1 MGNNCGKKADA
12 AVSTGSALN
21 GSAARKQSG
30 SAIQVGI
37 LRELKVDVYTKY
49 KECEVLGEGSM
60 GHVARVQIREGAEG
74 GSAFTSQRTLK
85 DDSITRSLSERR
97 RKKVDYALK
106 TIIVDRVSPIFLDEL
121 KNEINILK
129 GMDHPNIVKAHEVY
143 TYKRKIYLV
152 LELCSG
158 GDLYTR
164 LPYTEKQAAG
174 IVGKLV
180 SAVKYM
186 HDHGIVHRDLKFENI
201 MFENGDDNAEIK
213 VIDFGLSKKF
223 VDKNMGP
230 MHDGV
235 GTLYSMSPQVL
246 MGVYTSQADMWSV
259 GVITYMLL
267 SSHRPFYHRRAAVM
281 KDRIMRADY
290 NFSKDYWN
298 VVSDEGKDMIHE
310 LLVVNPKL
318 RMNADEALQHT
329 WLSKEFKL
337 SDRMADQTT
346 ADAVQDNLVHYKDTS
361 ALKKIALN
369 VIAHKSNANEILE
382 LRKLFDQ
389 YDTANNG
396 VISFEEFKAA
406 LEKSDYPPDQ
416 VAEIFKS
423 IDVNDTGHINYTEFI
438 AATLEAHGH
447 IEEERVA
454 EAFDRLDSDDSGF
467 ISRANL
473 RDFLGGSSKEIEE
486 IIKYGD
492 IDGDG
497 KISWEEFLTMFR
509 KEYGKLC
516 EMKEKSFLA
525 SNSSLIGT
533 DAK

>member
-1 MGNNCGKKADA
+1 M
-12 AVSTGSALN
+12 
-21 GSAARKQSG
+21 
-30 SAIQVGI
+30 
-37 LRELKVDVYTKY
+37 
-49 KECEVLGEGSM
+49 
-60 GHVARVQIREGAEG
+60 
-74 GSAFTSQRTLK
+74 
-85 DDSITRSLSERR
+85 
-97 RKKVDYALK
+97 
-106 TIIVDRVSPIFLDEL
+106 
-121 KNEINILK
+121 
-129 GMDHPNIVKAHEVY
+129 
-143 TYKRKIYLV
+143 
-152 LELCSG
+152 
-158 GDLYTR
+158 
-164 LPYTEKQAAG
+164 
-174 IVGKLV
+174 
-180 SAVKYM
+180 
-186 HDHGIVHRDLKFENI
+186 KFENI

-369 VIAHKSNANEILE
+369 VSYERLFSL
-382 LRKLFDQ
+382 LR
-389 YDTANNG
+389 
-396 VISFEEFKAA
+396 S
-406 LEKSDYPPDQ
+406 EK
-416 VAEIFKS
+416 
-423 IDVNDTGHINYTEFI
+423 N
-438 AATLEAHGH
+438 
-447 IEEERVA
+447 
-454 EAFDRLDSDDSGF
+454 
-467 ISRANL
+467 
-473 RDFLGGSSKEIEE
+473 
-486 IIKYGD
+486 
-492 IDGDG
+492 
-497 KISWEEFLTMFR
+497 
-509 KEYGKLC
+509 
-516 EMKEKSFLA
+516 
-525 SNSSLIGT
+525 
-533 DAK
+533 